1 MYTVRTMP
9 NTWEGLNTA
18 LKGVKNIERQLAFH
32 TWVHRNDRD
41 EIIVRLYNT
50 KIATFELSGC
60 ITLSSGR
67 YHTSSDKTRL
77 DHFLPKSW
85 TLIQKDYKWYVID
98 FRGYEPK
105 RYPWQDGMSWNAYGD
120 LIS

>member
-1 MYTVRTMP
+1 MYNVHNMP

-18 LKGVKNIERQLAFH
+18 LEGVKNIERQLAYN

-41 EIIVRLYNT
+41 EIIVRYHNT
-50 KIATFELSGC
+50 KIATLELSGC
-60 ITLSSGR
+60 ITLSSG
-67 YHTSSDKTRL
+67 
-77 DHFLPKSW
+77 W
-85 TLIQKDYKWYVID
+85 TIFQKDYKWYVVD

>member
-1 MYTVRTMP
+1 MYNVHNMP

-18 LKGVKNIERQLAFH
+18 LEGVKNIERQLAYN

-41 EIIVRLYNT
+41 EIIVRYHNT
-50 KIATFELSGC
+50 KIATLELSGC
-60 ITLSSGR
+60 ITLSSGW
-67 YHTSSDKTRL
+67 YHTSTTKLRL
-77 DHFLPKSW
+77 NLFLPKWW
-85 TLIQKDYKWYVID
+85 TIFQKDYKWYVVD

-105 RYPWQDGMSWNAYGD
+105 RYPWQDGMSWNADGD